1 MKYAEEMLGIIE
13 ELETTSLTNALPLI
27 KKIER
32 ETRQEIGI
40 VSEAFFSNPTITERL
55 IIIGQKYNDNDK
67 ILEEVIRTV
76 TTISERFGV
85 KTQIVYDFL
94 ISHIESKNNKIKF
107 EIASCV
113 PLLPQFDHYDKKW
126 EYILS
131 IPKIP
136 PKKYSIDIFQ
146 RVIKRRIAEVPNDL
160 KENIIV
166 IIGNFI
172 NTKDLHSVVREYYE
186 EIIEQLRSIDNSR

>member
-1 MKYAEEMLGIIE
+1 MVNELTCLQVAFGKGNTKCHEICWRNVRANWRIRNYIINQCI
-13 ELETTSLTNALPLI
+13 TSN

-146 RVIKRRIAEVPNDL
+146 RVIKRRIA
-160 KENIIV
+160 
-166 IIGNFI
+166 
-172 NTKDLHSVVREYYE
+172 
-186 EIIEQLRSIDNSR
+186 